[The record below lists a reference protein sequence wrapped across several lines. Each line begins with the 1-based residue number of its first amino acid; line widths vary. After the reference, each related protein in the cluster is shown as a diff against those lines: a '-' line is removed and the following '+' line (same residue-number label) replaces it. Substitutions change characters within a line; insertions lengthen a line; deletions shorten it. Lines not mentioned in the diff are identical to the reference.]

1 MLKLRVIPTLLYKGF
16 NLVKG
21 EGFQADRV
29 VGSPM
34 QAVQVYNLRNVDE
47 LCFFDIDATGE
58 GRGPN
63 LALID
68 EIADR
73 CCMPLTVG
81 GGVRSIDDVRALLS
95 VGADKV
101 AVNSLLFDDP
111 ALLRAA
117 ADRFGAQC
125 MVAVID
131 TRRSGDG
138 VTTVWSHNA
147 TIDTGL
153 DPARF
158 AKEVEANG
166 AGEIIL
172 QSADHD
178 GLMNGYDLATLRSV
192 RAEVSIPLLASG
204 GAGTFEHMVEAVHIG
219 GADAVCAA
227 AMFHFT
233 EQTPMEAK
241 QHLHAAGI
249 PTRV

>member
-47 LCFFDIDATGE
+47 LCFFDIDATCE

-68 EIADR
+68 ELADR
-73 CCMPLTVG
+73 CFMPLTVG
-81 GGVRSIDDVRALLS
+81 GGVRSIEDVRDLLS

-101 AVNSLLFDDP
+101 SVNSVLFDNP
-111 ALLRAA
+111 SILRAA
-117 ADRFGAQC
+117 SDRFGAQC
-125 MVAVID
+125 MVAVVD
-131 TRRSGDG
+131 TRRNADG
-138 VTTVWSHNA
+138 VVTVWSHNA
-147 TIDTGL
+147 TIDTGIT
-153 DPARF
+153 PARF
-158 AKEVEANG
+158 AQEIEANG
-166 AGEIIL
+166 AGEVIL
-172 QSADHD
+172 QSVDHD
-178 GLMNGYDLATLRSV
+178 GVMNGYDLETLRAV
-192 RAEVSIPLLASG
+192 RHEISIPLLASG

-241 QHLHAAGI
+241 QHLRAAGI

>member
-16 NLVKG
+16 TLVKG
-21 EGFQADRV
+21 ERFDGARV

-47 LCFFDIDATGE
+47 LCFFDLDATGE

-63 LALID
+63 LELID
-68 EIADR
+68 ELADR
-73 CCMPLTVG
+73 CFMPLTVG
-81 GGVRSIDDVRALLS
+81 GGVRSIDDVANLLK

-101 AVNSLLFDDP
+101 AVNSVLFDDP
-111 ALLRAA
+111 TMLGEASN
-117 ADRFGAQC
+117 RFGAQC

-131 TRRSGDG
+131 TRTNERGE
-138 VTTVWSHNA
+138 TTVWSHNA

-153 DPARF
+153 EPARF
-158 AKEVEANG
+158 AKEVEALG
-166 AGEIIL
+166 AGELIV

-178 GLMNGYDLATLRSV
+178 GMMNGYDIGTVAAI
-192 RAEVSIPLLASG
+192 RANVSIPVVASG
-204 GAGTFEHMVEAVHIG
+204 GAGTFDHMVDVVQHG

-241 QHLHAAGI
+241 QFLDAHGI
-249 PTRV
+249 RTRL

>member
-1 MLKLRVIPTLLYKGF
+1 MLKLRVIPTLLYRGF
-16 NLVKG
+16 TLVKG
-21 EGFQADRV
+21 EAFGGERV

-178 GLMNGYDLATLRSV
+178 GLMNGYDLATLRVV

-204 GAGTFEHMVEAVHIG
+204 GAGSFDHMVDAVRTG

-241 QHLHAAGI
+241 QHLHDAGI
-249 PTRV
+249 PTRI

>member
-21 EGFQADRV
+21 ESFDAERV

-47 LCFFDIDATGE
+47 LCFFDIDATRE
-58 GRGPN
+58 QRGPN
-63 LALID
+63 LELID
-68 EIADR
+68 ELADR
-73 CCMPLTVG
+73 CFMPLTVG
-81 GGVRSIDDVRALLS
+81 GGVHSIDDVRALLS

-101 AVNSLLFDDP
+101 AVNSVLFDKP
-111 ALLRAA
+111 AMLRAA
-117 ADRFGAQC
+117 SDRFGAQC

-131 TRRSGDG
+131 TRRNIAGQ
-138 VTTVWSHNA
+138 VTVWSHNA
-147 TIDTGL
+147 TVDTGL
-153 DPARF
+153 EPARF

-166 AGEIIL
+166 AGEIVL

-178 GLMNGYDLATLRSV
+178 GLMNGYDIETLRAV
-192 RAEVSIPLLASG
+192 RNEVSVPVLASG
-204 GAGTFEHMVEAVHIG
+204 GAGTFDHMVDAVTVG

-241 QHLHAAGI
+241 LHLHAAGI
-249 PTRV
+249 PTRI

>member
-21 EGFQADRV
+21 ESFDAGRV

-47 LCFFDIDATGE
+47 LCFFDIDATRE
-58 GRGPN
+58 QRGPN

-68 EIADR
+68 ELADR
-73 CCMPLTVG
+73 CFMPMTVG

-101 AVNSLLFDDP
+101 AVNSVLFDNP
-111 ALLRAA
+111 AMLRTAS
-117 ADRFGAQC
+117 DRFGAQC

-131 TRRSGDG
+131 TRRNRAGE
-138 VTTVWSHNA
+138 VTVWSHNA
-147 TIDTGL
+147 TVDTGL

-158 AKEVEANG
+158 AKELEANG
-166 AGEIIL
+166 VGEILL

-178 GLMNGYDLATLRSV
+178 GLMNGYDVATLRAV
-192 RAEVSIPLLASG
+192 RSEVSVPVLASG
-204 GAGTFEHMVEAVHIG
+204 GAGTFDHMVEAVAVG
-219 GADAVCAA
+219 GADAVCAS

-241 QHLHAAGI
+241 LHLHAAGI
-249 PTRV
+249 PTRI